1 MEPLGGMVF
10 RRSLAEV
17 NQQVHNENVA
27 AMKADLAQM
36 KAEHAQGRA
45 DQKAKLREKID
56 ALDSRIQAQ
65 LEKAKVMRD
74 AEAAQAKVK
83 ADVQSV
89 KAAAARA
96 KAS

>member
-1 MEPLGGMVF
+1 
-10 RRSLAEV
+10 
-17 NQQVHNENVA
+17 
-27 AMKADLAQM
+27 M

-45 DQKAKLREKID
+45 DQKAKIQEKIN

-65 LEKAKVMRD
+65 LEKAKLRRD
-74 AEAAQAKVK
+74 AAVAQAKVK
-83 ADVQSV
+83 AEVQSV